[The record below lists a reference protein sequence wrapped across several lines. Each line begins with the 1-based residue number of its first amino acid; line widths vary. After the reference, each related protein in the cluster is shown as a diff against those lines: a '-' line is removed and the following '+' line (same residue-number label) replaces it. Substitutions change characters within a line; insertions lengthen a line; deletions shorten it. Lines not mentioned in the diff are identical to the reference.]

1 MNYLQCFTI
10 SLFMVDSS
18 DTDDGDVSTPFSQLS
33 VTYSR
38 SKGTRPTSRS
48 GLRRGKSNQDLKEAG
63 YKRTTIP
70 QFLQLYDAEP
80 DTIAGELQHDLKS
93 FQKVVLNSERVVEK
107 KDMIKI
113 IVILYKLTR
122 VDSEEKGNATRILA
136 EAFNLRSSHFC
147 FKLQRYVRAMTISN
161 EIKIV
166 IALFEAT
173 LKLMPSCWDFLPIE
187 DLKNAI
193 TTHAPSLTSD
203 VTYLSMISIYQDLQK
218 APVSKDRVVDSAKAA
233 DYSEYRSISIL
244 PSTSEINEMLPPKL
258 HANIVEGHY
267 DSWEHYY
274 DTQFKLLKEDF
285 VAPLRRGV
293 CGFRDGLRGRDIS
306 DVRVY
311 YNVIFTGLIFSADGI
326 VLSVQF
332 DSSKMHR
339 VNWEH
344 SKRLIYG
351 SLLCFSCNNFEAV
364 MFASVVDRDAKKL
377 KEGKLTVKM
386 ESSSDILSLALSEN
400 DYYTMI
406 ESQAHYETYYHILR
420 SLQKAEFEIMPFT
433 EILIESKCSI
443 VQPPQYMCLSED
455 TRISHP
461 QLVFDMKDA
470 LGMADRHNHLH
481 PVLQNRLHS
490 FDVSKPECWP
500 KIDQVQLD
508 ESQLK
513 AMKMALTQKVSVI
526 QGPPGTGKTYI
537 GMKIV
542 QALLTNRNI
551 WDPAKNSPLLV
562 VCYTNHALDQF
573 LEGIIDLSH
582 SEDDDSHKFSIVRIG
597 GRCQN
602 EKVAKFSIKNFELRK
617 PKVPREVHFATRD
630 IKERI
635 QRIGTNLDRY
645 FKIIQQKVKPPLHEL
660 IEFIAPLHL
669 FQICSQVSG
678 FDVQYIP
685 TNDIIVHGM
694 KLWLSCRDIEEREKR
709 EALQASMKAN
719 GKSGNSATGN
729 SAKGNGSGSSDSES
743 DGGDEP
749 AATSG
754 DVLQEISM
762 EPKEITPPNIAA
774 ELGDSAKGNGSESSD
789 SKSVGGEETNATSGD
804 VFQETSMES
813 KEITPPTVSTEV
825 TDHDA
830 INQVLK
836 QKMLAEKTTNDT
848 QGNPEIS
855 NDATNSS
862 EAELGTEDKSTT
874 MSDGEGVENTI
885 NVVGEAEIAEAH
897 RMVDQPATIFE
908 YKDSSN
914 SDDVEMPK
922 AETSLPTD
930 TFMFFPK
937 GPFSYSTVSLID
949 DVFRLSKFD
958 RWRLY
963 DYWKEQYI
971 EKLCNQLRA
980 RFEEYLVQCK
990 EYKTAKQEED
1000 FNVLEKVDLIGMTT
1014 TGAAKYQH
1022 IIQRVK
1028 PKIVVVE
1035 EAAEVMECHIVSC
1048 LTAATQQLILI
1059 GDHKQLRPNP
1069 NEYYLAQKYNLDISL
1084 FERLIRSGIP
1094 HATLQIQHRMR
1105 PEIAGLVCPYIY
1117 PTLFNHESVLKY
1129 ENIRGVT
1136 TNMYFFDHQYPEAE
1150 NDDLRSH
1157 SNAEEAKLVV
1167 ALCDYFLKQG
1177 YSSSQITVLT
1187 TYTGQLLK
1195 LKPLMP
1201 RNKFEGVRITA
1212 VDNFQG
1218 EENDII
1224 ILSLVRS
1231 NDNGRVGFLKIENRI
1246 CVALSRA
1253 KKGFYCFGNFTL
1265 LKDSCDTWKNVLQY
1279 LDSKHKL
1286 GSSLLLCCSN
1296 HPDVKT
1302 EIHTVDDF
1310 KNVPE
1315 GGCNKKCDARLD
1327 CGHVCKMYC
1336 HPRDPF
1342 HEDYECKQP
1351 CARKCDNGHVCPKL
1365 CYETCSA
1372 CRVKVPKVI
1381 PGCGHIQTVMC
1392 HVDPAHFSCKA
1403 PCSKKCAQG
1412 HLCSKLCSEYCGE
1425 CLTVVEKEQPKCGHR
1440 QNAYCYEDPALCEC
1454 HHPCERSCHTN
1465 PSNPH
1470 RCKKLCYLPC
1480 GDCKEKVVK
1489 ILPQCSHKQLV
1500 ACYRDPQTH
1509 TCQAPCERKLR
1520 CGHPCTNEC
1529 GEPCTTSCMIE
1540 VPKEFHNCNHTT
1552 IQPCSMSI
1560 DKVFCQEKVHR
1571 KLPCG
1576 HSTFMK
1582 CSKSV
1587 ENFKCKTK
1595 IKIRLK
1601 CGHGFEGNCGKQ
1613 NEKCDVLTVKTMPKC
1628 GHKIKLPCYE
1638 SLPPVCDVKCTTK
1651 LLCGHQCT
1659 GTCSE
1664 CFEGRMHKACPFQ
1677 MFPLPCGHRTK
1688 EPCSSLMFPVCDY
1701 KCEYSCVHRK
1711 VCTHNCSQRCNPC
1724 KEPCSWICPH
1734 YECSKKCHEICDRP
1748 RCNHPCRNT
1757 LPCKHPCIGVC
1768 GEPCPRVC
1776 RICKGQKKKFKNLC
1790 VGNPDTRSE
1799 TRYIQLSCDH
1809 LFEVTRLDQLLD
1821 GQLKDSRAVGP
1832 LVCPS
1837 CRKQIRCSHRYGDL
1851 IKQKRGTI
1859 ERLHTTVSGN
1869 IASKKQ
1875 QDSFIENVLSVF
1887 VPSRLHLLL
1896 KGFQEG
1902 PVSVLKRNS
1911 KLLPPM
1917 FEKLPTLLSKSCTN
1931 KTLSILE
1938 NEISQYVMIKEH
1950 ESLYKDHPELLTSL
1964 QQLIEFFKATPPSA
1978 QKTQDISCERQRLYQ
1993 LYIISSLEMMVV
2005 PPNKDHS
2012 VLMQLKDVLVF
2023 NQPKLTLSNVS
2034 TYFDELQNVARR
2046 ARVRRF
2052 IEVDSKS
2059 LKSAKVDFINGV
2071 WTVCTNGHIY
2081 CEPRGMSGMNKELWG
2096 CPDCPH

>member
-1 MNYLQCFTI
+1 M
-10 SLFMVDSS
+10 
-18 DTDDGDVSTPFSQLS
+18 STPFSQLS

-38 SKGTRPTSRS
+38 RKADYRPTSRS
-48 GLRRGKSNQDLKEAG
+48 GFRRGKYNQDLKEAG
-63 YKRTTIP
+63 FKRTTIP
-70 QFLQLYDAEP
+70 QFLQLYEAEP
-80 DTIAGELQHDLKS
+80 NTIAGELLHDLKS
-93 FQKVVLNSERVVEK
+93 FQKVVLNSERVVERT
-107 KDMIKI
+107 DMIKI
-113 IVILYKLTR
+113 IAILYKLTR
-122 VDSEEKGNATRILA
+122 VDSEEKSKAVRILA
-136 EAFNLRSSHFC
+136 EAFNQRSSQFC
-147 FKLQRYVRAMTISN
+147 FKLQQYVQSMTISD

-173 LKLMPSCWDFLPIE
+173 LKLMPSCWEFLPIE
-187 DLKNAI
+187 NLKNAI
-193 TTHAPSLTSD
+193 TTHVPYLTSD
-203 VTYLSMISIYQDLQK
+203 VTYISMISIYQDAQK
-218 APVSKDRVVDSAKAA
+218 TVSKDRDVVFAKRDQ

-244 PSTSEINEMLPPKL
+244 PSTSEINEMMPPML

-311 YNVIFTGLIFSADGI
+311 YDVTFTGLIFSADGI

-332 DSSKMHR
+332 DSSKLHR

-420 SLQKAEFEIMPFT
+420 SLQKAEFNIMPFT
-433 EILIESKCSI
+433 EILIESKCNT

-455 TRISHP
+455 TRINHP
-461 QLVFDMKDA
+461 QLVFNMKDA
-470 LGMADRHNHLH
+470 LGMVDQHSTSLFHLH
-481 PVLQNRLHS
+481 PVFKTSTLYS

-500 KIDQVQLD
+500 KVDQVQLD

-542 QALLTNRNI
+542 QALLTNRSI

-582 SEDDDSHKFSIVRIG
+582 SENDDSHKFSIVRIG

-635 QRIGTNLDRY
+635 KHIGTNLDRY
-645 FKIIQQKVKPPLHEL
+645 FKIIQQKVKPPLDEL

-669 FQICSQVSG
+669 LQISSLVCD
-678 FDVQYIP
+678 FDVRHISI
-685 TNDIIVHGM
+685 NDRVIHRI
-694 KLWLSCRDIEEREKR
+694 KLWLSCRDIKER
-709 EALQASMKAN
+709 EALQASMKADVKLGDSAQ
-719 GKSGNSATGN
+719 GKASE
-729 SAKGNGSGSSDSES
+729 SSDSES
-743 DGGDEP
+743 DDGEES

-754 DVLQEISM
+754 DVLQE
-762 EPKEITPPNIAA
+762 
-774 ELGDSAKGNGSESSD
+774 
-789 SKSVGGEETNATSGD
+789 
-804 VFQETSMES
+804 TSMES
-813 KEITPPTVSTEV
+813 KEVAPPTVATAV

-830 INQVLK
+830 INEMLK
-836 QKMLAEKTTNDT
+836 EKMLAEEATDDT
-848 QGNPEIS
+848 PSNPEAS

-862 EAELGTEDKSTT
+862 EAESGTEDKSTIK
-874 MSDGEGVENTI
+874 SDGEDAENTI

-897 RMVDQPATIFE
+897 RMVDRPATIFE
-908 YKDSSN
+908 FKDN
-914 SDDVEMPK
+914 TNPDDVEMPE
-922 AETSLPTD
+922 AEPFIPTD
-930 TFMFFPK
+930 TFMFLPK
-937 GPFSYSTVSLID
+937 GPFTYSTVSVID

-963 DYWKEQYI
+963 DYWKGQYI
-971 EKLCNQLRA
+971 EKLCNRLRA
-980 RFEEYLVQCK
+980 RFEEYLVQC
-990 EYKTAKQEED
+990 EECKTATQEED

-1084 FERLIRSGIP
+1084 FERLIRAGIP

-1117 PTLFNHESVLKY
+1117 PTLFNHESVLMY

-1150 NDDLRSH
+1150 NDDLKSQ

-1201 RNKFEGVRITA
+1201 RNKYEGIRITA

-1265 LKDSCDTWKNVLQY
+1265 LRDSCDTWRKILQY
-1279 LDSKHKL
+1279 LESKCKL

-1342 HEDYECKQP
+1342 HENYECKQP
-1351 CARKCDNGHVCPKL
+1351 CAKKCDNGHPCPKL
-1365 CYETCSA
+1365 CYETCPA
-1372 CRVKVPKVI
+1372 CRVKVSKVI
-1381 PGCGHIQTVMC
+1381 PGCGHIQKVMC
-1392 HVDPAHFSCKA
+1392 HINPAHFSCKA
-1403 PCSKKCAQG
+1403 PCSKTCAEG
-1412 HLCSKLCSEYCGE
+1412 HLCSKLCSEYCGD
-1425 CLTVVEKEQPKCGHR
+1425 CLTVVEKVHPSCGHLLST
-1440 QNAYCYEDPALCEC
+1440 YCYMNAILCEC
-1454 HHPCERSCHTN
+1454 YHPCERTCHTN
-1465 PSNPH
+1465 PSDPH
-1470 RCKKLCYLPC
+1470 RCRKLCYLPC
-1480 GDCKEKVVK
+1480 GNCTEKVVK
-1489 ILPQCSHKQLV
+1489 TLPQCGHKQLV
-1500 ACYRDPQTH
+1500 ACYRDPQTYL
-1509 TCQAPCERKLR
+1509 CQIPCERKLP
-1520 CGHPCTNEC
+1520 CQHPCTNKC
-1529 GEPCTTSCMIE
+1529 GVPCTTNCMVE
-1540 VPKEFHNCNHTT
+1540 VKKQFPNCIHTT
-1552 IQPCSMSI
+1552 IQPCSTSI
-1560 DKVFCQEKVHR
+1560 DTVFCQEKIHR

-1587 ENFKCKTK
+1587 ESFKCKTLVK
-1595 IKIRLK
+1595 VRMK
-1601 CGHGFEGNCGKQ
+1601 CGHVFEGKCSKQ
-1613 NEKCDVLTVKTMPKC
+1613 NEKCNELTEKQFQKC
-1628 GHKIKLPCYE
+1628 GHKMKLPCHE
-1638 SLPPVCDVKCTTK
+1638 SLPTYCKEKCTVK
-1651 LLCGHQCT
+1651 LLCGHRCT
-1659 GTCSE
+1659 GSCSE
-1664 CFEGRMHKACPFQ
+1664 CYEGRMHKPCIHQ
-1677 MFPLPCGHRTK
+1677 MFPLPCGHPTNK
-1688 EPCSSLMFPVCDY
+1688 PCSSLVFPVCDY
-1701 KCEYSCVHRK
+1701 KCEYSCAHRK
-1711 VCTHNCSQRCNPC
+1711 VCTHNCSQPCNPC

-1734 YECSKKCHEICDRP
+1734 HKCSKKCHEFCDRP

-1757 LPCKHPCIGVC
+1757 LPCKHPCIGIC

-1776 RICKGQKKKFKNLC
+1776 RICKKEKKKFQNLC
-1790 VGNPDTRSE
+1790 IGNPDGRSE
-1799 TRYIQLSCDH
+1799 TRYIQLNCDH
-1809 LFEVTRLDQLLD
+1809 LFEVKRLDQLLD

-1837 CRKQIRCSHRYGDL
+1837 CRKQIRSSHRYGDL

-1875 QDSFIENVLSVF
+1875 QDSFMETVLSIF
-1887 VPSRLHLLL
+1887 VPSHLLL
-1896 KGFQEG
+1896 TGVRGFCEG
-1902 PVSVLKRNS
+1902 PVSLLKRNS

-1964 QQLIEFFKATPPSA
+1964 QQLIAFFKATPPSA
-1978 QKTQDISCERQRLYQ
+1978 QKVQDTSCERQRLFQQYM
-1993 LYIISSLEMMVV
+1993 ISNLEAVV
-2005 PPNKDHS
+2005 IPPNKDHS
-2012 VLMQLKDVLVF
+2012 VLMQLKGILVF
-2023 NQPKLTLSNVS
+2023 NQPKLTLSNAS

-2046 ARVRRF
+2046 AKVRRF
-2052 IEVDSKS
+2052 TGVDPRS
-2059 LKSAKVDFINGV
+2059 LKPAEVNFINGV

-2081 CEPRGMSGMNKELWG
+2081 CEPRGVSGMDKEMWG